1 MNSHISYTCPM
12 HPEIE
17 KEKPGMCPECGMAL
31 VETRDKR
38 QETRKNGAREEYNKH
53 GGHSTNMF
61 LKRFW
66 VSLILSVP
74 IILYSEF
81 PQTIFGFAPPSFFGS
96 AYLTLALGSVVFFY
110 CGVIFFLKPRRG
122 GPARAPRAGD

>member
-1 MNSHISYTCPM
+1 MNMNAHISYTCPM
-12 HPEIE
+12 HPEIV
-17 KEKPGMCPECGMAL
+17 KDKPGMCPECGMAL
-31 VETRDKR
+31 VPAKSAHP
-38 QETRKNGAREEYNKH
+38 KNGAREEYNKH

-81 PQTIFGFAPPSFFGS
+81 PQTLLGFVPPAFPGS
-96 AYLTLALGSVVFFY
+96 AYLTLALGSV
-110 CGVIFFLKPRRG
+110 IFF
-122 GPARAPRAGD
+122 